1 MTIGHKR
8 LLYTALAIGAIY
20 IATLSFTPYPGHF
33 AVKAIPAIALA
44 VLALLG
50 LRGLPGKLLF
60 TALLFCAAGDVALA
74 LEGDQFFVIGLAFF
88 LVAQVFFIATFA
100 RSLKRRKS
108 RLPVVIALV
117 AYAAAMS
124 AVLKPH
130 LGEFMVPVFV
140 YVAVITT
147 MGIFAALRAQEGK
160 LVLYGAVSFIIS
172 DSLIAVDR
180 FAAGVP
186 AAGYLIM
193 ITYYLALFLIVC
205 GCVRDDRT
213 LDSPGTHARG

>member
-8 LLYTALAIGAIY
+8 LMYTALAIAAIY

-44 VLALLG
+44 ILALLG
-50 LRGLPGKLLF
+50 VRGLTGKLLF
-60 TALLFCAAGDVALA
+60 TALLLCAAGDVALA
-74 LEGDQFFVIGLAFF
+74 LEGDQFFVIGLILF
-88 LVAQVFFIATFA
+88 LIAQVFFIATFV
-100 RSLKRRKS
+100 RSLKLRRS

-117 AYAAAMS
+117 VYAAGMS
-124 AVLKPH
+124 VALKPH

-172 DSLIAVDR
+172 DSLIAVDK
-180 FAAGVP
+180 FASAVP

-193 ITYYLALFLIVC
+193 ITYYSALFLIAY
-205 GCVRDDRT
+205 GCVKDDRMLNAT
-213 LDSPGTHARG
+213 NTDAQG

>member
-8 LLYTALAIGAIY
+8 LLYTALAIAAIY
-20 IATLSFTPYPGHF
+20 IATLSFAPYSGHF
-33 AVKAIPAIALA
+33 AIKAIPAIALA

-50 LRGLPGKLLF
+50 VRGIAGKLLF
-60 TALLFCAAGDVALA
+60 AALLFCAAGDVALA
-74 LEGDQFFVIGLAFF
+74 LERDQFFIIGLVFF
-88 LVAQVFFIATFA
+88 LVAQVFFTATFA

-108 RLPVVIALV
+108 RLPVVIALAV
-117 AYAAAMS
+117 YAAAVS

-147 MGIFAALRAQEGK
+147 MGIFAALRAPEGR

-180 FAAGVP
+180 FVAAVP

-193 ITYYLALFLIVC
+193 ITYYSALFLIVY
-205 GCVRDDRT
+205 GCVGDDRT
-213 LDSPGTHARG
+213 LSSPGTHARG

>member
-8 LLYTALAIGAIY
+8 LLYTALAIAAIY
-20 IATLSFTPYPGHF
+20 IATLSFTPYSGHF
-33 AVKAIPAIALA
+33 AIKAIPAIALA
-44 VLALLG
+44 VLTLLG
-50 LRGLPGKLLF
+50 VRGITGKLLC

-74 LEGDQFFVIGLAFF
+74 LERDQFFIIGLVFF
-88 LVAQVFFIATFA
+88 LVAQVFFTATFA

-108 RLPVVIALV
+108 RLPMVIALAV
-117 AYAAAMS
+117 YAAAVS

-147 MGIFAALRAQEGK
+147 MGIFAALRASEGK

-180 FAAGVP
+180 FVAAVP

-193 ITYYLALFLIVC
+193 ITYYSALFLIVH
-205 GCVRDDRT
+205 GCVGDDRT
-213 LDSPGTHARG
+213 LNSPGTHARG